1 MKLVINYICNLI
13 INKNVLVQKKNYI
26 PRLRII
32 QTSFIK
38 LNLIFFSKKKIL
50 LFFLPLISPLI
61 DVNYVAH
68 TV

>member
-13 INKNVLVQKKNYI
+13 INKNVLVPKKKLHTTFENNSNQFY
-26 PRLRII
+26 
-32 QTSFIK
+32 QTQ
-38 LNLIFFSKKKIL
+38 LNFFFQKKIL

>member
-38 LNLIFFSKKKIL
+38 LNLIFFSKKIL

>member
-1 MKLVINYICNLI
+1 M
-13 INKNVLVQKKNYI
+13 
-26 PRLRII
+26 
-32 QTSFIK
+32 
-38 LNLIFFSKKKIL
+38 IFFPKKIL

>member
-13 INKNVLVQKKNYI
+13 IDKNVLVQKKNYI

-38 LNLIFFSKKKIL
+38 LNLM
-50 LFFLPLISPLI
+50 LFFQKKNIVIFLTF
-61 DVNYVAH
+61 N
-68 TV
+68 